1 MQEFSGQVASIT
13 VVDDPSW
20 SGSVVRITL
29 TDPNFP
35 FIHLVTTTH
44 QSLFETAFELR
55 KVVRLLAEPITQEQ
69 TPLVVWNNVT
79 NLNLYRFLRVGMQ
92 HDDLII

>member
-29 TDPNFP
+29 TDPNLSFYS
-35 FIHLVTTTH
+35 FGNND
-44 QSLFETAFELR
+44 
-55 KVVRLLAEPITQEQ
+55 
-69 TPLVVWNNVT
+69 TPKFV
-79 NLNLYRFLRVGMQ
+79 
-92 HDDLII
+92 

>member
-29 TDPNFP
+29 TDPNLP
-35 FIHLVTTTH
+35 FIHLVTT
-44 QSLFETAFELR
+44 
-55 KVVRLLAEPITQEQ
+55 TQEQ

-79 NLNLYRFLRVGMQ
+79 NLNLYRFLRAGIQ
-92 HDDLII
+92 HDDLLI